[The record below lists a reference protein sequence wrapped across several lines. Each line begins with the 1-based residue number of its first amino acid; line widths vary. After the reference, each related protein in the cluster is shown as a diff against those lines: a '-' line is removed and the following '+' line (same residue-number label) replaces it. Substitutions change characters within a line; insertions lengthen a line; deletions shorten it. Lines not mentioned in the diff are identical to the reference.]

1 MTKVITQDSDPHEP
15 TEGHGPQQKKKRQLI
30 KRIFKCLG
38 LGLLVVLIFA
48 ALIFQASWKVI
59 TPLLIILAAC
69 TILPKWVRKWFWLS
83 AAAVV
88 IVLIIWVFMPDGDAD
103 WRPYT
108 FDEEL
113 AALQAKYAVPDE
125 ENAALIYDKLFE
137 TMDGDPNE
145 PEFFLQS
152 KPSSTNEPWLSKDH
166 PETAEWLKGYQS
178 TIEKLLQAA
187 QKDKCRFP
195 MRAEFVSYAR
205 HMEGLAKMRRC
216 MFLLLSA
223 ANNDVAEGRTDA
235 GLKKYLCITQIGH
248 HLYQQQAILDC
259 LMGFAIENLALTQ
272 LNRFVVER
280 GPAKAQLELIGNS
293 IRGLANNWSGD
304 WRKMLDFEKLHT
316 KNSICSLFYEVNQ
329 KGKIRLSRGRL
340 AVANEQ
346 YLQKISPKTYCQRKL
361 AKAKTILGWLYFPS
375 TPKRVGQIVDTC
387 FEKYYAMAEPNFD
400 WDKPPS
406 GSRPRR
412 KINYRFLVESLTD
425 ISGEVYHRVHEIY
438 LRNLSLRRGS
448 RLLVAI
454 RQYQM
459 EHNAWPPDLD
469 AIRAAVPAE
478 ALIDPVTEKEFTYIN
493 HGERFSLYGETA
505 NIWPR

>member
-1 MTKVITQDSDPHEP
+1 MAE
-15 TEGHGPQQKKKRQLI
+15 QKQEKKRLSLVREI
-30 KRIFKCLG
+30 LRWVFC
-38 LGLLVVLIFA
+38 GLLALLLIA
-48 ALIFQASWKVI
+48 ALTVHAPGKIV
-59 TPLLIILAAC
+59 TLLIVLLLACAA
-69 TILPKWVRKWFWLS
+69 LPRRARKWFGLS
-83 AAAVV
+83 TAAAG
-88 IVLIIWVFMPDGDAD
+88 IVLIIWVFLPYGDAD

-113 AALQAKYAVPDE
+113 AALEAKYAIPDE

-145 PEFFLQS
+145 PKFFARS
-152 KPSSTNEPWLSKDH
+152 APSSTGEPWLSKDH

-195 MRAEFVSYAR
+195 VRAEFVGYAR
-205 HMEGLAKMRRC
+205 HMERLPKMRRC
-216 MFLLLSA
+216 MFLLVSA

-235 GLKKYLCITQIGH
+235 GLKKYLCVTQIAH
-248 HLYQQQAILDC
+248 HLRQQQAMLDC
-259 LMGFAIENLALTQ
+259 LVGFGIEHLALTQ
-272 LNRFVVER
+272 LNRFVVEG
-280 GPAKAQLELIGNS
+280 GPGKAQLELIGNS

-316 KNSICSLFYEVNQ
+316 KNSICSLFYEVNP
-329 KGKIRLSRGRL
+329 KGRIRLSGGQLTMDRQ
-340 AVANEQ
+340 VTEKIPPKN
-346 YLQKISPKTYCQRKL
+346 YLQKKL
-361 AKAKTILGWLYFPS
+361 TKVRRILGRFYFPS
-375 TPKRVGQIVDTC
+375 SPKSVAQIIDAS
-387 FEKYYAMAEPNFD
+387 FEKYYAMAKPNFD
-400 WDKPPS
+400 WDKEPS
-406 GSRPRR
+406 ESRPRR
-412 KINYRFLVESLTD
+412 KINCRFLIESLANMGGQT
-425 ISGEVYHRVHEIY
+425 YYRVHEIY

-454 RQYQM
+454 KQYQM

-478 ALIDPVTEKEFTYIN
+478 ALIDPVTGKEFTYMN

>member
-1 MTKVITQDSDPHEP
+1 MAEQKQE
-15 TEGHGPQQKKKRQLI
+15 KKKPISVREILRWI
-30 KRIFKCLG
+30 LCGL
-38 LGLLVVLIFA
+38 LGLLLIAAVTIRAPGKIVALLIVLLLACA
-48 ALIFQASWKVI
+48 ALPRRA
-59 TPLLIILAAC
+59 
-69 TILPKWVRKWFWLS
+69 RKWFGLS
-83 AAAVV
+83 TAAAV
-88 IVLIIWVFMPDGDAD
+88 IVLAAWVFVPDDDEG
-103 WRPYT
+103 WQPYT
-108 FDEEL
+108 FNEEL
-113 AALQAKYAVPDE
+113 AGLEAKYAIPDE

-145 PEFFLQS
+145 LEFFLQS

-248 HLYQQQAILDC
+248 HLYQQQAMLDC
-259 LMGFAIENLALTQ
+259 LMGFAIENLALTR

-316 KNSICSLFYEVNQ
+316 KNSICSLFYEVNP

-375 TPKRVGQIVDTC
+375 TPKRVGRIVDTC

-406 GSRPRR
+406 ESRPRR

-425 ISGEVYHRVHEIY
+425 ILGQVYHRVHEIY

-448 RLLVAI
+448 RLLAAI
-454 RQYQM
+454 KQYQM
-459 EHNAWPPDLD
+459 EHNAWPADLD
-469 AIRAAVPAE
+469 VIRAAVPAE
-478 ALIDPVTEKEFTYIN
+478 ALIDPVTEKEFTYMN